1 MAQYSLGD
9 CYYYGW
15 GVAEDEEEAVKWYRK
30 AAEQGYAGA
39 QNDLGLCYKNGYGVE
54 KNAAKA
60 VEWYRKAAE
69 QGEMHAQYN
78 LGGCYGNG
86 IGGLGS
92 AVAAGA
98 ALAGV
103 GLLWK
108 ILNS

>member
-1 MAQYSLGD
+1 M
-9 CYYYGW
+9 
-15 GVAEDEEEAVKWYRK
+15 
-30 AAEQGYAGA
+30 
-39 QNDLGLCYKNGYGVE
+39 E

-69 QGEMHAQYN
+69 QGEVHAQYN
-78 LGGCYGNG
+78 LGGCYENSIGGLTQNNDEALKWYKKAADQG
-86 IGGLGS
+86 HEEAKKAIDRMQGGGLGS

>member
-1 MAQYSLGD
+1 MQMPRTTSASVIKMATV
-9 CYYYGW
+9 W
-15 GVAEDEEEAVKWYRK
+15 
-30 AAEQGYAGA
+30 
-39 QNDLGLCYKNGYGVE
+39 

-60 VEWYRKAAE
+60 VEWYRKAAD
-69 QGEMHAQYN
+69 QGHEEAKKAIDRMQ
-78 LGGCYGNG
+78 G
-86 IGGLGS
+86 GGLGS